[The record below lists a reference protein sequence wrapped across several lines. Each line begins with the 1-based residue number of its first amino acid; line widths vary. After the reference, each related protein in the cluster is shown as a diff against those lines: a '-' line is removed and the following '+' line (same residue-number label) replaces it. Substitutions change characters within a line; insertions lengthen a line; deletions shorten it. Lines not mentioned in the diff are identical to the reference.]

1 MCTEM
6 IAYGAPDAAL
16 RLFSK
21 HFNLF
26 PYCRLYANACLDGF
40 DWCDCVQAMRE
51 LTNEKK
57 KPTAKRSENICEN
70 IYTNARI
77 AKIALQSMIA
87 KSKCTTITVSQ
98 LSTNEE
104 KKLFAFSVQPLFFLI
119 FSAWHIITNDL
130 SRFITLHA

>member
-57 KPTAKRSENICEN
+57 NQRQRGVKTFVK
-70 IYTNARI
+70 IYI
-77 AKIALQSMIA
+77 QMH
-87 KSKCTTITVSQ
+87 VSQ
-98 LSTNEE
+98 KSLCN
-104 KKLFAFSVQPLFFLI
+104 L
-119 FSAWHIITNDL
+119 
-130 SRFITLHA
+130 